1 MNSKTSELNSESIHT
16 ILVLCLRIL
25 LICTLFMPLI
35 VTTSTYFPFVV
46 GKAIFSR
53 ILIEFA
59 IILWVPVV
67 ILSKDYRPRKSPVF
81 IALSIYIL
89 IATIS
94 SIFGVSLNVSFW
106 STYERMQ
113 GLIDLTHWLA
123 FSIMITSVFR
133 TANDWIWALSFNLGV
148 SILVSIIGLGQ
159 YFGIESLMSIIGI
172 ISQSTRIESSLGN
185 ATYVG
190 AYCTINILISGALMC
205 WAFGINNVKDSSFK
219 AKGGR
224 QSRDRRKNTG
234 TNQRYPNF
242 NKSFSYWILFYLV
255 AIAVNTYTLA
265 LSGTRGAL
273 LGLGI
278 ASIYICVYY
287 TFAGKYRT
295 LRPIC
300 LSILIFMLI
309 AAGVFMGFKEQSI
322 VKKVSQT
329 NPITQRVAQFNLSDE
344 SLISRWHTWKAGISA
359 TKERPILG
367 WGPENFIIAW
377 AKYFDHTSGVKERF
391 DQAHNKLIEEAT
403 TKGVLG
409 LLSYLSIWATIG
421 LTIRKYLKNTNA
433 AQQGFLLFISAALLA
448 YFVQNLFLFDTL
460 TTYLEFI
467 ILLSLVAALS
477 PYFWESKTS
486 DPNNSKNT
494 KTQTF
499 LNGTLRLPI
508 KVSPNTITY
517 SLLIVLIPAILSAVF
532 WLNIRPFS
540 ASQHTMHIL
549 LENYRWEDRM
559 EFYEKAIELSPGLS
573 NYTHILFLKSALS
586 DWDNMPAETKQSVK
600 TIVENETVKGLL
612 LEPHNWR
619 LYYSLARFYQIA
631 TLTDLSLL
639 PRADHYTDMTSK
651 LAPNTLEANIIRD
664 VNSQLHDLI
673 DKSQTPGK

>member
-1 MNSKTSELNSESIHT
+1 MNSKTSELNSESIQT

-25 LICTLFMPLI
+25 LICTLLMPLI

-67 ILSKDYRPRKSPVF
+67 ILSKDFRPRKSPVF

-159 YFGIESLMSIIGI
+159 YFGIESLMSIVGI

-205 WAFGINNVKDSSFK
+205 WALGNNKVKSSSFK
-219 AKGGR
+219 TRGGR
-224 QSRDRRKNTG
+224 QTGNRRKNTG
-234 TNQRYPNF
+234 INQRYSNF
-242 NKSFSYWILFYLV
+242 KKSFSYWILFYIA

-273 LGLGI
+273 LGLGV

-287 TFAGKYRT
+287 TFAGKYRP

-309 AAGVFMGFKEQSI
+309 VVGVFLGFKEQSI
-322 VKKVSQT
+322 VKKDSQT
-329 NPITQRVAQFNLSDE
+329 NPIAQFNLNDE
-344 SLISRWHTWKAGISA
+344 SLISRWHTWQAGILGA
-359 TKERPILG
+359 KERPILG

-377 AKYFDHTSGVKERF
+377 GKYFDHTTGVTERF
-391 DQAHNKLIEEAT
+391 DQAHNKLVEEAT

-409 LLSYLSIWATIG
+409 LLSYLSIWAIMG
-421 LTIRKYLKNTNA
+421 FTIRNYFKNTNS

-486 DPNNSKNT
+486 DANNSETT
-494 KTQTF
+494 KPQTF

-508 KVSPNTITY
+508 KVSPNTVTL
-517 SLLIVLIPAILSAVF
+517 SLLIVLIPALLSAVF
-532 WLNIRPFS
+532 WLNIRPLS

-549 LENYRWEDRM
+549 LENYSWEDRIG
-559 EFYEKAIELSPGLS
+559 FYEKAIELSPGLS

-586 DWDNMPAETKQSVK
+586 DWDSMPAETKQSIK

-612 LEPHNWR
+612 LEPNNWR

-639 PRADHYTDMTSK
+639 PRADHYTDITSK

-664 VNSQLHDLI
+664 VNSQLHDLVN
-673 DKSQTPGK
+673 KSQTPSK

>member
-25 LICTLFMPLI
+25 LICTLLMPLI

-67 ILSKDYRPRKSPVF
+67 ILSKYYRPRKSPVI

-123 FSIMITSVFR
+123 FSIMFISVFR
-133 TANDWIWALSFNLGV
+133 TANDWVWALSFNLGV

-159 YFGIESLMSIIGI
+159 YFGIDSLMSIVGI

-205 WAFGINNVKDSSFK
+205 WALGKNNVKDSSLK

-234 TNQRYPNF
+234 TKQTVSNLK
-242 NKSFSYWILFYLV
+242 KSFSYWILFYFV

-287 TFAGKYRT
+287 TFAGKYRP

-309 AAGVFMGFKEQSI
+309 VIGVFLGFKEQSI

-329 NPITQRVAQFNLSDE
+329 NPVTQRVAQFNLNDE
-344 SLISRWHTWKAGISA
+344 SLISRWHTWKAGIA
-359 TKERPILG
+359 GAKERPILG

-377 AKYFDHTSGVKERF
+377 GKHFDHTSGVKERF
-391 DQAHNKLIEEAT
+391 DQAHNKLVEEAT
-403 TKGVLG
+403 TKGMLG
-409 LLSYLSIWATIG
+409 LLSYLSIWAAMG
-421 LTIRKYLKNTNA
+421 FTIRKYLKNTNS

-477 PYFWESKTS
+477 PYFWEYKKP
-486 DPNNSKNT
+486 DNSENT
-494 KTQTF
+494 KTQKLFNGRLLLSKRIT
-499 LNGTLRLPI
+499 LNT
-508 KVSPNTITY
+508 VTY
-517 SLLIVLIPAILSAVF
+517 CLLILLIPTILSSVL
-532 WLNIRPFS
+532 WLNIRPLS

-549 LENYRWEDRM
+549 LENYSWDDRIG
-559 EFYEKAIELSPGLS
+559 FYEKAIELSPGFS

-586 DWDNMPAETKQSVK
+586 DWDRMPTKTKQSVK
-600 TIVENETVKGLL
+600 NIVEKETVKGLL
-612 LEPHNWR
+612 LEPNNWR

-651 LAPNTLEANIIRD
+651 LAPKTLEASIIRD

-673 DKSQTPGK
+673 NEHQTPTK